1 MGEKYFQ
8 QNDLDGKR
16 DYLEA
21 RISIR
26 KVYIIRT
33 KALVDLSLIPI
44 HFQVMR

>member
-8 QNDLDGKR
+8 QNDLEGKR

-21 RISIR
+21 WISIR
-26 KVYIIRT
+26 KVYISRT
-33 KALVDLSLIPI
+33 KAVGDLSLMPI